1 MASKKNIE
9 ENMDMANLSA
19 KELSAMADALLASA
33 EEDKPKKTRGRAK
46 AKKAEEAAEVPQK
59 TNEERLNELIE
70 QGKKA
75 GKLTSKELMAL

>member
-33 EEDKPKKTRGRAK
+33 EEDKPKKTMPK
-46 AKKAEEAAEVPQK
+46 QY
-59 TNEERLNELIE
+59 NE
-70 QGKKA
+70 
-75 GKLTSKELMAL
+75 KEMRRFNRQVSSRNATDDDDDTI